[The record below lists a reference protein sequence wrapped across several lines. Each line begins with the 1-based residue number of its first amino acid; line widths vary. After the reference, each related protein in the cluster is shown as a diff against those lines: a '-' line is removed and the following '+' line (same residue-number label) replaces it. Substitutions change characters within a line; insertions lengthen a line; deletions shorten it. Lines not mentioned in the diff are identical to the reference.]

1 MEISRER
8 LEYFGRISFIDRMAQ
23 LLLDCG
29 SVDPDSDRDVLC
41 TKVAEALDEAEQGGI
56 KSERLTGMFVIL
68 RISDR
73 VDPYT
78 VPEYAAILRDQT
90 LQEDD
95 KAHLLQMIRVGLL

>member
-8 LEYFGRISFIDRMAQ
+8 LEYFVRVSFIDRMAQ

-29 SVDPDSDRDVLC
+29 SVDPDSDHDVLC
-41 TKVAEALDEAEQGGI
+41 TEVAEALDEAEKAGI
-56 KSERLTGMFVIL
+56 RSERLAGMFVIL

-73 VDPYT
+73 VDPYK
-78 VPEYAAILRDQT
+78 VPEYAAVLRDET
-90 LQEDD
+90 LEEDD